1 MTVLAVNQVGKAYRK
16 YRSEWQRVARWIGLP
31 AEPTEE
37 TWVLRDISLE
47 LKAGQALGLIG
58 QNGAGKSTLL
68 KIITGT
74 LAPSTGSVTVA
85 GRIAAMLELGM
96 GFQPELTGRQNA
108 YHAAGLM
115 GFSHA
120 HIQSRMYAI
129 EEFAEI
135 GEYFDQPVRTYSSGM
150 QARLA
155 FSVATIEPPEILIVD
170 EVLSVGDSYFQHK
183 SFNRILQFKEQ
194 GTSLL
199 FVSHSMGD
207 VKKLCD
213 KAALLVE
220 GKILKQGFPDEVVD
234 FYNALIAAKEKD
246 KLTVEQRRS
255 EGGWLHTRSGSFEA
269 TVVSISLQDLETGAE
284 VATARVGQLIVLR
297 LVIRTEE
304 RLPALVIGF
313 MIRDKLGNEIWGTN
327 TWHTS
332 QVLEDMPS
340 GQVIEVALQFEC
352 RLGPGS
358 YSITTALHGDDTHVS
373 KNIEWSDNLIVFDV
387 INVDQPM
394 FIGSNH
400 LEGEILINQAE
411 EQPHL
416 ESHSAR

>member
-16 YRSEWQRVARWIGLP
+16 YRSEWQRVARWVGLP
-31 AEPTEE
+31 ARPSEE
-37 TWVLRDISLE
+37 TWVLRDINLE
-47 LKAGQALGLIG
+47 LHAGQALGLIG

-74 LAPSTGSVTVA
+74 LAPTTGSVSVA

-96 GFQPELTGRQNA
+96 GFQSELTGRQNA

-120 HIQSRMYAI
+120 HIQSKMDAI

-155 FSVATIEPPEILIVD
+155 FAVATFEPPEILIVD

-183 SFNRILQFKEQ
+183 SFNRILQFREQ

-213 KAALLVE
+213 RAVLLDQGRV
-220 GKILKQGFPDEVVD
+220 LKQGLPDEIVD
-234 FYNALIAAKEKD
+234 FYNALIAAKENEN
-246 KLTVEQRRS
+246 LTVEQRRDK
-255 EGGWLHTRSGSFEA
+255 GGWLYTRSGSFEA
-269 TVVSISLQDLETGAE
+269 TVASLKLLDQETGHE
-284 VATARVGQLIVLR
+284 ISKARVGQLLR
-297 LVIRTEE
+297 LKLVVRTED
-304 RLPALVIGF
+304 ALDSLVVGF
-313 MIRDKLGNEIWGTN
+313 LIRDKLGNEIWGTN
-327 TWHTS
+327 TWHTN
-332 QVLEDMPS
+332 QTVENPPS
-340 GQVIEVALQFEC
+340 GKFYEVSLEFEC

-358 YSITTALHGDDTHVS
+358 YSITTALHGGDSHVS

-387 INVDQPM
+387 INADHQH
-394 FIGSNH
+394 FIGSNFLPVQIYIMEMTEEH
-400 LEGEILINQAE
+400 ALGYERIN
-411 EQPHL
+411 
-416 ESHSAR
+416 